1 MLLRREWFNSPHSV
15 VSNTVI
21 ATSGRL
27 LTTTLGLV
35 AIWLITRSLGLEK
48 FGLYTIILA
57 FGSILSVATDAGLYL
72 TLTQKI
78 ATHPTEEQS
87 YLTTAVWLRLLFFV
101 SIFGLGWLLAV
112 FVPALNI
119 SPTLFALAAGGF
131 FLQLLSQLLL
141 GFFQKYSM
149 VWRATAG
156 DVVGRVLQIIVLV
169 LLAHRYQLA
178 AVILAFTVGAAATFA
193 THYFL
198 APVRRLVTGRLHWSV
213 ARVMLLATWPLG
225 LMLLTN
231 VIYFRIDTLILSF
244 FHTSEVVG
252 RYGLAYRIIESGLF
266 FPAMF
271 GGLLL
276 PQLAAA
282 RQQASQWLA
291 EGIHLLSLVAGL
303 ALLLLISF
311 ADPLT
316 RLFGTEY
323 TAAAPLLQILSLAF
337 VTMLFGNLFGYT
349 LVAFQQGRALLKLY
363 VGLVVL
369 NGTLNIIFIP
379 HYGATAAAWTTVLT
393 ELASMAIAARLIQKH
408 TPLTFPGRL
417 LISIGI
423 ITGVAIA
430 FNWWLQNTIPLALR
444 ASLTLLLY
452 GLLVHSLGLA
462 RPRHFKL
469 LWSARPI

>member
-1 MLLRREWFNSPHSV
+1 MFLRREWFSSPHSI
-15 VSNTVI
+15 VSNTAI
-21 ATSGRL
+21 AASGRL
-27 LTTTLGLV
+27 ITTTLGLV
-35 AIWLITRSLGLEK
+35 AIFLITRSLGLEK
-48 FGLYTIILA
+48 FGLYTVILA

-87 YLTTAVWLRLLFFV
+87 YLNTAIWLRLFFFLI
-101 SIFGLGWLLAV
+101 IFGVGWLLATLL
-112 FVPALNI
+112 PTLNI
-119 SPTLFALAAGGF
+119 APTLFVIAAIGF
-131 FLQLLSQLLL
+131 FMQLLSQLLL
-141 GFFQKYSM
+141 GFFQKYRT

-156 DVVGRVLQIIVLV
+156 DIVGRVFQIIIVV
-169 LLAHRYQLA
+169 LLIKQYQLSA
-178 AVILAFTVGAAATFA
+178 AILAFTIGAAATFA

-198 APVRRLVTGRLHWSV
+198 APVRRLMTGRLHWPI
-213 ARVMLLATWPLG
+213 ARTMLLATWPLG

-244 FHTSEVVG
+244 FHPSEVVG

-276 PQLAAA
+276 PRLAEAKH
-282 RQQASQWLA
+282 QASQWLA

-311 ADPLT
+311 AHPLT
-316 RLFGTEY
+316 RLFGVEY
-323 TAAAPLLQILSLAF
+323 SAAAPLLQILSVAF
-337 VTMLFGNLFGYT
+337 VAMLFGNLFGYT

-363 VGLVVL
+363 IGLVIL

-379 HYGATAAAWTTVLT
+379 QYGAAAAAWTTVLT

-408 TPLTFPGRL
+408 VPLTFPWRL
-417 LISIGI
+417 LLSIGV
-423 ITGVAIA
+423 ITTLAIS
-430 FNWWLQNTIPLALR
+430 FNWWLQATVPLAIRL
-444 ASLTLLLY
+444 SLTVALY
-452 GLLVHSLGLA
+452 GLLLHSLGVS

-469 LWSARPI
+469 LWSARPL